1 MGNSNSN
8 NEFTNLEEVVKEKS
22 LFSFK
27 VKLVEISVENEKE
40 KRGKKMNN
48 YKMKLKLYPS
58 TLTLKNDN
66 FKLDF
71 SYYNI
76 LSWNTSKKFFS
87 FKTVEKDSY
96 DFLTEG
102 NLEAVDISRALKGI
116 CSDLAKKQKNIT

>member
-8 NEFTNLEEVVKEKS
+8 NKFTNLEEVVKEKS

-27 VKLVEISVENEKE
+27 VKLVEISVENENE
-40 KRGKKMNN
+40 KRGKKIDN

-76 LSWNTSKKFFS
+76 FSWYTSKNFFS

-96 DFLTEG
+96 NFLTEG
-102 NLEAVDISRALKGI
+102 NLVAADISRSLKGI